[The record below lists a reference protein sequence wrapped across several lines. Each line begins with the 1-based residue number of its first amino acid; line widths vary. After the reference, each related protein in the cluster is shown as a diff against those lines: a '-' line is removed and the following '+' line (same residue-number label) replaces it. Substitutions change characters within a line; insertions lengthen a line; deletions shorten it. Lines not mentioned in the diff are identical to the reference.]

1 MADLYTIL
9 GKAID
14 TLDPNTKETRR
25 RLYERARAALV
36 AEAGGFDQSE
46 TDFLAVL
53 GALEEA
59 IQKLEAEAQAK
70 ARAQAQRERRTQRP
84 ADAASPAVPRGD
96 IVESS
101 PRRVAPN
108 TRQRFGQFTPFIARA
123 LRRGRDGARNLLQRP
138 AERGESLA
146 SNLSNQV
153 DFEQARDNWL
163 SDVLARA
170 SRPDHENGDGGPYPR
185 RDVRRKR

>member
-14 TLDPNTKETRR
+14 ALDPNTKETRR

-36 AEAGGFDQSE
+36 AETGGFNQSE
-46 TDFLAVL
+46 TEFLAVL

-59 IQKLEAEAQAK
+59 IQKLEAEAHAK

-84 ADAASPAVPRGD
+84 ADATSPAVPRRD
-96 IVESS
+96 IVEAS
-101 PRRVAPN
+101 PRPVPAN
-108 TRQRFGQFTPFIARA
+108 TRQRFRQFTPFIARA
-123 LRRGRDGARNLLQRP
+123 LRLGRDGARSLLQRP
-138 AERGESLA
+138 AERSESLA
-146 SNLSNQV
+146 RNLSNEM

-170 SRPDHENGDGGPYPR
+170 SRAEHENDDGGSYR
-185 RDVRRKR
+185 RR